1 MALPGLQGKVAVVTG
16 GASGIGAASA
26 RRLAAEGAS
35 VVVVDRDGA
44 GAQDVAS
51 SLGERALAV
60 QADVAVEDDV
70 VGYVAQAAQRF
81 GRVDLHHVN
90 AGIVGSLAPFE
101 ELRAEDFDAV
111 LDVNLRGAFF
121 CLREAFRQFARQ
133 EGGGAIV
140 TTASIAS
147 LRGSSDLV
155 PYHTSKHGI
164 LGLTRCAAVH
174 GAQRGVRVNA
184 VAPGI
189 VVTGLFGASGDAPGG
204 GSDSVARAQIAP
216 QRRAGSA
223 DEVAD
228 LVAFLLSDQAGFLT
242 GEVISIDG
250 GATAMNPVRPSGQRV
265 AEAR

>member
-1 MALPGLQGKVAVVTG
+1 MALPGLKEKVAVVTG

-35 VVVVDRDGA
+35 VVVVDRDGE
-44 GAQDVAS
+44 GAARVAAE
-51 SLGERALAV
+51 LGGLAV
-60 QADVAVEDDV
+60 AADVAVEGDV
-70 VGYVAQAAQRF
+70 ARYVREAVERF

-101 ELRAEDFDAV
+101 DLTAEDFDAV
-111 LDVNLRGAFF
+111 LAVNLRGAFF
-121 CLREAFRQFARQ
+121 CLREAFRQYARQ
-133 EGGGAIV
+133 DGGGAIV

-174 GAQRGVRVNA
+174 GADRGVRVNA

-204 GSDSVARAQIAP
+204 ASDSLARAQIAP

-265 AEAR
+265 AR